1 MTFQWILIRVSWYTK
16 DDSETYYGKNK
27 RTKTLLKKNKM
38 REFAASFKTYYKI

>member
-1 MTFQWILIRVSWYTK
+1 MDPNKGIMVQK

-38 REFAASFKTYYKI
+38 REFAASFKTYYKIWY